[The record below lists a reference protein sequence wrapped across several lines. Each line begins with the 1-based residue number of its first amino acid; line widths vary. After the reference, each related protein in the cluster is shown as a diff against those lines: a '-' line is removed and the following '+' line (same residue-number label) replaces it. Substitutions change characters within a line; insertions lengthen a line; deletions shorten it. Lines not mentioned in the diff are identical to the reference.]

1 MEQQRLFLTIGLFFL
16 LYLAYDAWQL
26 EFAPKPASAPY
37 TQITGDTT
45 SSQAAD
51 SSGVP
56 TGADNTSGSAIPQS
70 LAPSI
75 IPSSIPNAA
84 TTTPAAKVIKQAQ
97 RIIVETDVLRL
108 EIDSRGG
115 DVRVVDLLSYPE
127 TSKDDTKSYRLM
139 SDANKDLFIAQSGF
153 AGKRKNNDGSV
164 IAAPNHNTIY
174 KVEKTSYK
182 LAEGKDTVKVN
193 LSWKSPDNVRF
204 IKTYE
209 LKRGSYQINVL
220 HNIINKSGKTWRGN
234 LYQQLQ
240 RKDYKDENQS
250 SFIYTYT
257 GGVLYSPEE
266 KYQKIKFSDME
277 DEDLKQ
283 EIKNGWAAIIQHYF
297 LAAWVPPVDS
307 TQSYFT
313 RDLNESRYVIGMKAS
328 NEVQVATATNKVL
341 SNTLY
346 VGPKIQQE
354 LEKIAPG
361 LELTVDYGVLT
372 FIAKPIFW
380 LLTKI
385 HNIVSNWGWSIIL
398 LTMLIKLLFY
408 KLSEASYKSMANMR
422 KVQPR
427 LVALKERFGDDR
439 QKMNQA
445 MMKMYKEEKINPL
458 GGCLPILVQIPV
470 FISLYWVL
478 LESVELRQ
486 ADWIFWF
493 TDLSAKDPYFVLPL
507 LMGITMF
514 IQQKL
519 NPPPMDPMQAKI
531 MSALP
536 IVFTIFF
543 AFFPSGLVLYWVV
556 NNSLSI
562 AQQWYITRI
571 VIKA

>member
-26 EFAPKPASAPY
+26 EFGPKPVPVAQSINASP
-37 TQITGDTT
+37 
-45 SSQAAD
+45 AAD
-51 SSGVP
+51 IPVGSDNVSSVP
-56 TGADNTSGSAIPQS
+56 AAAPATS
-70 LAPSI
+70 
-75 IPSSIPNAA
+75 PSSIPSAA
-84 TTTPAAKVIKQAQ
+84 ITPAAKAIQQAQ
-97 RIIVETDVLRL
+97 RVVVETDVLRL
-108 EIDSRGG
+108 EIDSQGG
-115 DVRVVDLLSYPE
+115 DVRVVDLLNYPE
-127 TSKDDTKSYRLM
+127 TNKDDTKAFRLM
-139 SDANKDLFIAQSGF
+139 SDANKDLYIAQSGF
-153 AGKRKNNDGSV
+153 AGKRDNKDGTA

-174 KVEKTSYK
+174 KIEKNSYK
-182 LAEGKDTVKVN
+182 LADGRDAIKIN
-193 LSWKSPDNVRF
+193 LFWNSPENVLF
-204 IKTYE
+204 IKSYE
-209 LKRGSYQINVL
+209 LKRGSYQINVS
-220 HNIINKSGKTWRGN
+220 HTIQNNSGKLWRGN

-240 RKDYKDENQS
+240 RLDYEDENQS

-257 GGVLYSPEE
+257 GGVLYSPED
-266 KYQKIKFSDME
+266 KYQKIDFSDME
-277 DEDLKQ
+277 NENLKRD
-283 EIKNGWAAIIQHYF
+283 IKNGWAAIIQHYF
-297 LAAWVPPVDS
+297 LAAWIPPVDS
-307 TQSYFT
+307 QQSYYT
-313 RDLNESRYVIGMKAS
+313 RDLKQSRYVIGMKAT
-328 NEVQVATATNKVL
+328 NETQVASGTTQ
-341 SNTLY
+341 TLNNLLF

-354 LEKIAPG
+354 LEAIAPG

-385 HNIVSNWGWSIIL
+385 HNFVGNWGWAIIL
-398 LTMLIKLLFY
+398 LTLLIKLVFY

-427 LVALKERFGDDR
+427 LTAMKERFGDDR

-531 MSALP
+531 MQALP
-536 IVFTIFF
+536 IVFTVFF
-543 AFFPSGLVLYWVV
+543 AFFPAGLVLYWVV
-556 NNSLSI
+556 NNTLSI
-562 AQQWYITRI
+562 AQQWYITKI

>member
-16 LYLAYDAWQL
+16 LYLAYDAWQI
-26 EFAPKPASAPY
+26 EFGPKPAVVPLTQTINSPTQSA
-37 TQITGDTT
+37 D
-45 SSQAAD
+45 
-51 SSGVP
+51 VP
-56 TGADNTSGSAIPQS
+56 VGADNVSVA
-70 LAPSI
+70 
-75 IPSSIPNAA
+75 PSSIPSSVPSAA
-84 TTTPAAKVIKQAQ
+84 VMPAAKAIEQAQ
-97 RIIVETDVLRL
+97 RIMVETDVLHL

-115 DVRVVDLLSYPE
+115 DVRIVDLVKYPE
-127 TSKDDTKSYRLM
+127 TNKNDKKAFRLM
-139 SDANKDLFIAQSGF
+139 SDANKNLYIAQSGF
-153 AGKRKNNDGSV
+153 AGKQDNKDGTA
-164 IAAPNHNTIY
+164 IAAPNHNSIY
-174 KVEKTSYK
+174 KVEKTAYK
-182 LAEGKDTVKVN
+182 LEDGKEAVKIN
-193 LSWKSPDNVRF
+193 LFWNSPDNVLF
-204 IKTYE
+204 VKSYE
-209 LKRGSYQINVL
+209 LKRGSYQVNVS
-220 HNIINKSGKTWRGN
+220 HTIQNKSGKTWRGN

-240 RKDYKDENQS
+240 RKDYEDENQS

-257 GGVLYSPEE
+257 GGILYSPED
-266 KYQKIKFSDME
+266 KYQKIDFSDMA
-277 DEDLKQ
+277 DEDLKRD
-283 EIKNGWAAIIQHYF
+283 IKSGWAAMIQHYF
-297 LAAWVPPVDS
+297 LAAWVPQVD
-307 TQSYFT
+307 TKQSYFT
-313 RDLNESRYVIGMKAS
+313 RDLGNARYAIGMKAT
-328 NEVQVATATNKVL
+328 NETRVERGTSQTLN
-341 SNTLY
+341 NTLY
-346 VGPKIQQE
+346 VGPKIQQDLE
-354 LEKIAPG
+354 LIAPG

-372 FIAKPIFW
+372 IIAKPIFW

-385 HNIVSNWGWSIIL
+385 HNFVNNWGWSIIL
-398 LTMLIKLLFY
+398 LTMLIKLVFY

-427 LVALKERFGDDR
+427 LAAMKERFGGDR

-531 MSALP
+531 MQALP
-536 IVFTIFF
+536 IVFTVFF

-556 NNSLSI
+556 NNTLSI
-562 AQQWYITRI
+562 AQQAYITKI

>member
-26 EFAPKPASAPY
+26 EFGPKPAPVPY
-37 TQITGDTT
+37 TQTANGSTPSTVVPMGADTT
-45 SSQAAD
+45 SA
-51 SSGVP
+51 V
-56 TGADNTSGSAIPQS
+56 PQS
-70 LAPSI
+70 SSSLSSV
-75 IPSSIPNAA
+75 PSSIPSSAS
-84 TTTPAAKVIKQAQ
+84 TPAAIKQAQ

-108 EIDSRGG
+108 EIDSLGG
-115 DVRVVDLLSYPE
+115 DVRIVDLVGYPQ
-127 TSKDDTKSYRLM
+127 TSKDDTKAFRLM

-153 AGKRKNNDGSV
+153 AGKRITNDGMV

-174 KVEKTSYK
+174 RAEQTSYK
-182 LAEGKDTVKVN
+182 LEDGRDALKVN
-193 LSWKSPDNVRF
+193 LFWNSPDNVLF
-204 IKTYE
+204 TKSYE
-209 LKRGSYQINVL
+209 LKRGSYQINVS
-220 HNIINKSGKTWRGN
+220 HKIDNNSGRIWRGN

-240 RKDYKDENQS
+240 RKDYEDENQS

-266 KYQKIKFSDME
+266 KYEKIDFSDMA
-277 DEDLKQ
+277 DENLKRD
-283 EIKNGWAAIIQHYF
+283 IKDGWAAIIQHYF
-297 LAAWVPPVDS
+297 LAAWVPPAGS
-307 TQSYFT
+307 QQSYYT
-313 RDLNESRYVIGMKAS
+313 RDLNQSRYAMGMKATK
-328 NEVQVATATNKVL
+328 EVQVATGTNTIL
-341 SNTLY
+341 NNILY
-346 VGPKIQQE
+346 VGPKIQQD
-354 LEKIAPG
+354 LEIIAPG

-385 HNIVSNWGWSIIL
+385 HNFVNNWGWSIIL
-398 LTMLIKLLFY
+398 LTMLIKLVFY

-427 LVALKERFGDDR
+427 LAAMKERFGDDR

-519 NPPPMDPMQAKI
+519 NPPPMDPIQAKI

-536 IVFTIFF
+536 IVFTVFF

-556 NNSLSI
+556 NNTLSI
-562 AQQWYITRI
+562 AQQWYITKI

>member
-26 EFAPKPASAPY
+26 EFAPKPVTTVQTTNNS
-37 TQITGDTT
+37 TQNPAADIPVGSDRPSTVDTT
-45 SSQAAD
+45 S
-51 SSGVP
+51 
-56 TGADNTSGSAIPQS
+56 AIPT
-70 LAPSI
+70 SI
-75 IPSSIPNAA
+75 R
-84 TTTPAAKVIKQAQ
+84 PAENLSAKALPHAQ
-97 RIIVETDVLRL
+97 RVIVESDVLRV
-108 EIDSRGG
+108 EIDSYGG
-115 DVRVVDLLSYPE
+115 DVRVVDLIKYPK
-127 TSKDDTKSYRLM
+127 TNKDDKKSFRLM
-139 SDANKDLFIAQSGF
+139 DDATKDIFIAQSGF
-153 AGKRKNNDGSV
+153 AGKRPANDGTV

-174 KVEKTSYK
+174 KVEKTQYK
-182 LAEGKDTVKVN
+182 LVDGKDSVEVN
-193 LSWKSPDNVRF
+193 LYWTSPDNVLF
-204 IKTYE
+204 IKTYR
-209 LKRGSYQINVL
+209 LKRGHYDITVS
-220 HNIINKSGKTWRGN
+220 HKIINKSGKTWRGN

-240 RKDYKDENQS
+240 RKDYEDENKS

-266 KYQKIKFSDME
+266 KYEKIKFSDMS
-277 DEDLKQ
+277 DEDLNRNVKS
-283 EIKNGWAAIIQHYF
+283 GWAAIIQHYF
-297 LAAWVPPVDS
+297 LAAWIPPADS
-307 TQSYFT
+307 EQSYFT
-313 RDLNESRYVIGMKAS
+313 RDLKDSRYIMGMKAS
-328 NEVQVATATNKVL
+328 KEIHVANGATQELN
-341 SNTLY
+341 NTLY
-346 VGPKIQQE
+346 AGPKIQQE
-354 LEKIAPG
+354 LEKLAPG

-385 HNIVSNWGWSIIL
+385 HNFVGNWGWSIIL
-398 LTMLIKLLFY
+398 LTMFIKLLFY

-427 LVALKERFGDDR
+427 LAAMKERFGDDR

-536 IVFTIFF
+536 FVFTIFF

-556 NNSLSI
+556 NNTLSI
-562 AQQWYITRI
+562 TQQWYITRV
-571 VIKA
+571 VIKS

>member
-26 EFAPKPASAPY
+26 EFGPKPAPY
-37 TQITGDTT
+37 TSTQADGKKQTNSADVPVGAEGTAT
-45 SSQAAD
+45 SSVP
-51 SSGVP
+51 SSESSV
-56 TGADNTSGSAIPQS
+56 PQS
-70 LAPSI
+70 VPSV
-75 IPSSIPNAA
+75 AR
-84 TTTPAAKVIKQAQ
+84 TPVAKAIKQAQ
-97 RIIVETDVLRL
+97 RIFVETDVLKL

-115 DVRVVDLLSYPE
+115 DVRIVDLKKYPK
-127 TSKDDTKSYRLM
+127 TSKDDTQAFRLM
-139 SDANKDLFIAQSGF
+139 SDATTDLFIAQSGF
-153 AGKRKNNDGSV
+153 AGKRQLNDGTV
-164 IAAPNHNTIY
+164 VAAPNHTTIY
-174 KVEKTSYK
+174 KVEKTEYK
-182 LAEGKDTVKVN
+182 LADSQDNLKVK
-193 LSWKSPDNVRF
+193 LFWKSPENVLF
-204 IKTYE
+204 TKTYE
-209 LKRGSYQINVL
+209 FNRNSYQVNVS
-220 HNIINKSGKTWRGN
+220 HKIENNSGKTWRGN

-240 RKDYKDENQS
+240 RKDFEDVNQS

-266 KYQKIKFSDME
+266 KYQKIDFSDMA

-283 EIKNGWAAIIQHYF
+283 DIKNGWAAIIQHYF

-307 TQSYFT
+307 LQSYYT
-313 RDLNESRYVIGMKAS
+313 RDLKESRYAMGMKAS
-328 NEVQVATATNKVL
+328 NEVQVATGTNTVL
-341 SNTLY
+341 NNTLFI
-346 VGPKIQQE
+346 GPKIQQD

-385 HNIVSNWGWSIIL
+385 HNFVNNWGWAIIL
-398 LTMLIKLLFY
+398 LTILIKLVFY

-427 LVALKERFGDDR
+427 LMALKERYGTDR

-486 ADWIFWF
+486 ADWILWF

-507 LMGITMF
+507 LMGITMY

-519 NPPPMDPMQAKI
+519 NPAPMDPMQAKI

-536 IVFTIFF
+536 VIFTIFF

-556 NNSLSI
+556 NNALSI

>member
-16 LYLAYDAWQL
+16 FYLAYDAWQL
-26 EFAPKPASAPY
+26 EFAPKPAAVPY
-37 TQITGDTT
+37 TETATRSTPSADVPVGAEGT
-45 SSQAAD
+45 SNQ
-51 SSGVP
+51 
-56 TGADNTSGSAIPQS
+56 AIPQS
-70 LAPSI
+70 TDAVPLSV
-75 IPSSIPNAA
+75 SSMPE
-84 TTTPAAKVIKQAQ
+84 AKAIEQAQ
-97 RIIVETDVLRL
+97 RIYIETDVLRV

-115 DVRVVDLLSYPE
+115 DVRVVDLIKYPQ
-127 TSKDDTKSYRLM
+127 TNKDDKKAFRLM
-139 SDANKDLFIAQSGF
+139 SDANKDLYIAQSGF
-153 AGKRKNNDGSV
+153 AGKREMNNGTA
-164 IAAPNHNTIY
+164 IAAPNHNSIY
-174 KVEKTSYK
+174 KIEKTEYK
-182 LAEGKDTVKVN
+182 LSDDKDALKVN
-193 LSWKSPDNVRF
+193 LFWNSPDNVLF
-204 IKTYE
+204 VKSYE
-209 LKRGSYQINVL
+209 FKRGDYKINVS
-220 HNIINKSGKTWRGN
+220 HTIQNRSTKTWRGN

-240 RKDYKDENQS
+240 RLDYDDENQS

-266 KYQKIKFSDME
+266 KYEKVDFSDMA
-277 DEDLKQ
+277 DENLKRD
-283 EIKNGWAAIIQHYF
+283 IKDGWAAIIQHYF
-297 LAAWVPPVDS
+297 LAAWIPPVGS
-307 TQSYFT
+307 EQSYFT
-313 RDLNESRYVIGMKAS
+313 RDLGNSKYAMGMKATS
-328 NEVQVATATNKVL
+328 EVQVAKATTQVL
-341 SNTLY
+341 SNILY
-346 VGPKIQQE
+346 VGPKTQQE

-372 FIAKPIFW
+372 VIAKPIFW
-380 LLTKI
+380 LMTKI
-385 HNIVSNWGWSIIL
+385 HNFVGNWGWTIIL
-398 LTMLIKLLFY
+398 LTMLIKLVFY

-427 LVALKERFGDDR
+427 LAAMKERFGDDR

-458 GGCLPILVQIPV
+458 GGCLPIVVQIPV

-486 ADWIFWF
+486 ADWMFWF

-536 IVFTIFF
+536 IVFTVFF
-543 AFFPSGLVLYWVV
+543 AFFPAGLVLYWVV
-556 NNSLSI
+556 NNTLSI

-571 VIKA
+571 VLKA

>member
-26 EFAPKPASAPY
+26 EFSPKPAPV
-37 TQITGDTT
+37 TQIVNVATPTQ
-45 SSQAAD
+45 SAD
-51 SSGVP
+51 VPVGADNISAVP
-56 TGADNTSGSAIPQS
+56 TGSATSS
-70 LAPSI
+70 
-75 IPSSIPNAA
+75 SSIPSAVAA
-84 TTTPAAKVIKQAQ
+84 PTAKAIQQAQ
-97 RIIVETDVLRL
+97 RILVETDVLRL
-108 EIDSRGG
+108 EIDSQGG
-115 DVRVVDLLSYPE
+115 DVRVVDLVKYPQ
-127 TSKDDTKSYRLM
+127 TSKDDTKAFRLM
-139 SDANKDLFIAQSGF
+139 SDANKDLYIAQSGF
-153 AGKRKNNDGSV
+153 AGKRDNNDGTA

-174 KVEKTSYK
+174 KVEKTAYK
-182 LAEGKDTVKVN
+182 LADGKDAIKVN
-193 LSWKSPDNVRF
+193 LFWNSPENVLFVKS
-204 IKTYE
+204 YE
-209 LKRGSYQINVL
+209 LKRGSYQINVS
-220 HNIINKSGKTWRGN
+220 HTIQNKSGKTWRGN

-240 RKDYKDENQS
+240 RLDYEDENQS

-257 GGVLYSPEE
+257 GGVLYSPED
-266 KYQKIKFSDME
+266 KYQKIDFSDME
-277 DEDLKQ
+277 DEDLKRD
-283 EIKNGWAAIIQHYF
+283 IKDGWAAIIQHYF
-297 LAAWVPPVDS
+297 LAAWVPPAES
-307 TQSYFT
+307 QQSYYT
-313 RDLNESRYVIGMKAS
+313 RDLKQSRYAIGMKAT
-328 NEVQVATATNKVL
+328 NETQVATGTTQTLNNL
-341 SNTLY
+341 LY

-354 LEKIAPG
+354 LEVIAPG

-385 HNIVSNWGWSIIL
+385 HNFVSNWGWSIIL
-398 LTMLIKLLFY
+398 LTMLIKLVFY

-427 LVALKERFGDDR
+427 LAAMKERFGDDR

-531 MSALP
+531 MQALP

-543 AFFPSGLVLYWVV
+543 AFFPAGLVLYWVV
-556 NNSLSI
+556 NNTLSI
-562 AQQWYITRI
+562 AQQWYITKI

>member
-26 EFAPKPASAPY
+26 EFGPQPVPY
-37 TQITGDTT
+37 TQTANGSVQPQSTDVPMGADDT
-45 SSQAAD
+45 SSSA
-51 SSGVP
+51 VP
-56 TGADNTSGSAIPQS
+56 QTSTSVPSAVN
-70 LAPSI
+70 APV
-75 IPSSIPNAA
+75 
-84 TTTPAAKVIKQAQ
+84 AKTIKQAQ
-97 RIIVETDVLRL
+97 RIYVETNVLRL

-115 DVRVVDLLSYPE
+115 DVRIVDLIRYPQ
-127 TSKDDTKSYRLM
+127 TSKDDTKAFRLM

-153 AGKRKNNDGSV
+153 AGKSELNDGTV

-182 LAEGKDTVKVN
+182 LADGQGVVKIN
-193 LSWKSPDNVRF
+193 LFWNSPENVLF

-209 LKRGSYQINVL
+209 FKRNSYQINVS
-220 HNIINKSGKTWRGN
+220 HKIENNSGKTWRGN

-240 RKDYKDENQS
+240 RKDYEDENQS

-257 GGVLYSPEE
+257 GGVLYSPED
-266 KYQKIKFSDME
+266 KYQKIDFSDMA
-277 DEDLKQ
+277 DEDLKRD
-283 EIKNGWAAIIQHYF
+283 IKNGWAAMIQHYF
-297 LAAWVPPVDS
+297 LAAWIPPVDS
-307 TQSYFT
+307 KQSYFT
-313 RDLNESRYVIGMKAS
+313 RDLNESRYAMGMKTS
-328 NEVQVATATNKVL
+328 NEIQIVTGKSKVL
-341 SNTLY
+341 NNILY
-346 VGPKIQQE
+346 VGPKIQEE

-385 HNIVSNWGWSIIL
+385 HNFVSNWGWSIIL
-398 LTMLIKLLFY
+398 LTMLIKLVFY

-422 KVQPR
+422 KIQPR
-427 LVALKERFGDDR
+427 LVALKERFGGDR

-519 NPPPMDPMQAKI
+519 NPAPMDPIQAKI

-556 NNSLSI
+556 NNALSI

>member
-1 MEQQRLFLTIGLFFL
+1 MEQQRLFLTVGLFFL

-26 EFAPKPASAPY
+26 QFGPQPVPTVQTVNGSTQPASSNVPIGA
-37 TQITGDTT
+37 DST
-45 SSQAAD
+45 SS
-51 SSGVP
+51 VP
-56 TGADNTSGSAIPQS
+56 LSASQS
-70 LAPSI
+70 AV
-75 IPSSIPNAA
+75 PSSAK
-84 TTTPAAKVIKQAQ
+84 TPVAKAIKQAQ
-97 RIIVETDVLRL
+97 RIKVETDVLSI
-108 EIDSRGG
+108 EIDTRGG
-115 DVRVVDLLSYPE
+115 DVRVVDLVKYPK
-127 TSKDDTKSYRLM
+127 TNKDDKESFRLM
-139 SDANKDLFIAQSGF
+139 SDAASELFIAQSGF
-153 AGKRKNNDGSV
+153 AGKSVSNDGSIV
-164 IAAPNHNTIY
+164 KAPNHTSIY
-174 KVEKTSYK
+174 KAEKTTYK
-182 LAEGKDTVKVN
+182 LADGQDVLKVN
-193 LSWKSPDNVRF
+193 LFWTSSENVRF
-204 IKTYE
+204 TKTYE
-209 LKRGSYQINVL
+209 FKRDSYEINVS
-220 HNIINKSGKTWRGN
+220 HKIENHSQQTWRGN

-240 RKDYKDENQS
+240 RKDFEDVNQS
-250 SFIYTYT
+250 SLIYTYT

-266 KYQKIKFSDME
+266 KYQKIDFSDME
-277 DEDLKQ
+277 DEDLKRDV
-283 EIKNGWAAIIQHYF
+283 KNGWMAIIQHYF

-307 TQSYFT
+307 KQSYYT
-313 RDLNESRYVIGMKAS
+313 GDLKEARYMMGMKATD
-328 NEVQVATATNKVL
+328 ETQVVAGTSKVL
-341 SNTLY
+341 NNILF
-346 VGPKIQQE
+346 VGPKIQE
-354 LEKIAPG
+354 DLEKIAPG

-380 LLTKI
+380 LLTQI
-385 HNIVSNWGWSIIL
+385 YSFVSNWGWAIIL
-398 LTMLIKLLFY
+398 LTLLIKLVFY

-422 KVQPR
+422 KIQPR

-507 LMGITMF
+507 LMGITMY

-519 NPPPMDPMQAKI
+519 NPAPLDPMQAKI
-531 MSALP
+531 MAALP
-536 IVFTIFF
+536 VVFTIFF

-556 NNSLSI
+556 NNALSI

>member
-1 MEQQRLFLTIGLFFL
+1 MEQQRLFLTVGLFFL
-16 LYLAYDAWQL
+16 LYLAYDAWQV
-26 EFAPKPASAPY
+26 EFGPKPAPVPY
-37 TQITGDTT
+37 TETATN
-45 SSQAAD
+45 SNASA
-51 SSGVP
+51 GVP
-56 TGADNTSGSAIPQS
+56 VGSDSVAAIPQS
-70 LAPSI
+70 TAPSSS
-75 IPSSIPNAA
+75 SSIPSAA
-84 TTTPAAKVIKQAQ
+84 ITPVTKAVKQAQ
-97 RIIVETDVLRL
+97 RVVIKTDVLYV
-108 EIDSRGG
+108 EIDSQGG
-115 DVRVVDLLSYPE
+115 DVRVVDLVKYPRK
-127 TSKDDTKSYRLM
+127 SKNDTKAFRLM
-139 SDANKDLFIAQSGF
+139 SDGNEDLFIAQSGF
-153 AGKRKNNDGSV
+153 AGKRNNNDGTV
-164 IAAPNHNTIY
+164 IAAPNHNSIY
-174 KVEKTSYK
+174 KVEKTLYK
-182 LAEGKDTVKVN
+182 LADGKESLKVSLYWN
-193 LSWKSPDNVRF
+193 SPDNVLF
-204 IKTYE
+204 IKSYE
-209 LKRGSYQINVL
+209 FKRGSYEIKASHTIRN
-220 HNIINKSGKTWRGN
+220 NSGKTWRGN

-240 RKDYKDENQS
+240 RLDYKDENQS

-257 GGVLYSPEE
+257 GGVIYSPEE
-266 KYQKIKFSDME
+266 KYEKIKFSDME
-277 DEDLKQ
+277 DENLKRDV
-283 EIKNGWAAIIQHYF
+283 KDGWAAIIQHYF
-297 LAAWVPPVDS
+297 LAAWVPPVG
-307 TQSYFT
+307 TEQNYFT
-313 RDLNESRYVIGMKAS
+313 RDLGNSRYILGMKAAK
-328 NEVQVATATNKVL
+328 ETRVATATDSTLENI
-341 SNTLY
+341 LY

-380 LLTKI
+380 LMTKI
-385 HNIVSNWGWSIIL
+385 HNIVGNWGWTIIL
-398 LTMLIKLLFY
+398 LTMLIKLVFY

-427 LVALKERFGDDR
+427 LAAMKERFGSDR

-486 ADWIFWF
+486 ADWIFWY
-493 TDLSAKDPYFVLPL
+493 TDLSTKDPYFVLPL

-536 IVFTIFF
+536 IVFTVFF

-556 NNSLSI
+556 NNTLSI
-562 AQQWYITRI
+562 AQQWYITKV

>member
-1 MEQQRLFLTIGLFFL
+1 MEQQRLFLTVGLFFL
-16 LYLAYDAWQL
+16 LYLAYDAWQI
-26 EFAPKPASAPY
+26 EFGPKPEPIVQ
-37 TQITGDTT
+37 TQTINGTT
-45 SSQAAD
+45 SD
-51 SSGVP
+51 VPVGSS
-56 TGADNTSGSAIPQS
+56 NSSAVPQS
-70 LAPSI
+70 
-75 IPSSIPNAA
+75 PSSIPQVISAP
-84 TTTPAAKVIKQAQ
+84 TAKAIEQAQ
-97 RIIVETDVLRL
+97 RIIAETDVLRI

-115 DVRVVDLLSYPE
+115 DVRVVDLVKYPE
-127 TSKDDTKSYRLM
+127 TNKDDKKPFRLM

-153 AGKRKNNDGSV
+153 AGKRPTSDGAV
-164 IAAPNHNTIY
+164 IAAPNHNTVY
-174 KVEKTSYK
+174 RAEQTSYK
-182 LAEGKDTVKVN
+182 LASGQEGLKIN
-193 LSWKSPDNVRF
+193 LFWNSPDNVLF

-209 LKRGSYQINVL
+209 LARGSYKINVS
-220 HNIINKSGKTWRGN
+220 HKIQNNSGRAWRGN

-240 RKDYKDENQS
+240 RLDYEDENQS

-257 GGVLYSPEE
+257 GGVLYSPED
-266 KYQKIKFSDME
+266 KYQKIDFSDMT
-277 DEDLKQ
+277 DEDLKRDV
-283 EIKNGWAAIIQHYF
+283 KGGWAAIIQHYF
-297 LAAWVPPVDS
+297 LAAWIPPVEMQ
-307 TQSYFT
+307 QSYYT
-313 RDLNESRYVIGMKAS
+313 RDLKDARYAMGMKAT
-328 NEVQVATATNKVL
+328 NEVQVAAGTNTTL
-341 SNTLY
+341 NNILY

-380 LLTKI
+380 LMTKI
-385 HNIVSNWGWSIIL
+385 HNFVGNWGWTIIL
-398 LTMLIKLLFY
+398 LTMLIKLVFY

-427 LVALKERFGDDR
+427 LAAMKERFGDDR

-507 LMGITMF
+507 LMGITMY

-519 NPPPMDPMQAKI
+519 NPPPLDPMQAKI

-536 IVFTIFF
+536 IVFTVFF

-556 NNSLSI
+556 NNTLSI

>member
-26 EFAPKPASAPY
+26 EFGPKPVP
-37 TQITGDTT
+37 QIITTPANNSTGV
-45 SSQAAD
+45 A
-51 SSGVP
+51 GVP
-56 TGADNTSGSAIPQS
+56 MGADNTSPSAVPQS
-70 LAPSI
+70 TNSGSS
-75 IPSSIPNAA
+75 IPSSIPSAVNA
-84 TTTPAAKVIKQAQ
+84 PVAKAIKQAQ
-97 RIIVETDVLRL
+97 RIIVETNVLRL

-115 DVRVVDLLSYPE
+115 DVRIVDLVQYPK
-127 TSKDDTKSYRLM
+127 TNKDDTKAFRLM

-153 AGKRKNNDGSV
+153 AGKRDLNNGTA

-174 KVEKTSYK
+174 KVEKTAYK
-182 LAEGKDTVKVN
+182 LADGKENLKVN
-193 LSWKSPDNVRF
+193 LFWTSPDNVLF
-204 IKTYE
+204 VKTYE
-209 LKRGSYQINVL
+209 LKRDSYQITVSHKIEN
-220 HNIINKSGKTWRGN
+220 NSGRIWRGN

-240 RKDYKDENQS
+240 RLDYEDEDQS
-250 SFIYTYT
+250 AFIYTYT

-266 KYQKIKFSDME
+266 KYEKIDFSDMA
-277 DEDLKQ
+277 DEDLKRD
-283 EIKNGWAAIIQHYF
+283 IKSGWAAIIQHYF

-313 RDLNESRYVIGMKAS
+313 SDLNESRYAIGMKAK
-328 NEVQVATATNKVL
+328 NEAQVAAGTSTVL
-341 SNTLY
+341 NNTLY

-385 HNIVSNWGWSIIL
+385 HNFVNNWGWAIIL
-398 LTMLIKLLFY
+398 LTMLIKLVFY

-427 LVALKERFGDDR
+427 LVAMKERFAGDR

-519 NPPPMDPMQAKI
+519 NPPPLDPMQAKI
-531 MSALP
+531 MQALP

-556 NNSLSI
+556 NNALSI

>member
-26 EFAPKPASAPY
+26 EFGPKPIPNTTTQSVNGVGQSNSADVPIGADG
-37 TQITGDTT
+37 TAT
-45 SSQAAD
+45 SS
-51 SSGVP
+51 V
-56 TGADNTSGSAIPQS
+56 
-70 LAPSI
+70 
-75 IPSSIPNAA
+75 PSSVSQSSVTQTFVPSAS
-84 TTTPAAKVIKQAQ
+84 TTPVAKAIKQAQ
-97 RIIVETDVLRL
+97 RISVETDVLKL

-115 DVRVVDLLSYPE
+115 DVRIADLKNYPK
-127 TSKDDTKSYRLM
+127 TSKDDTQAFRLM
-139 SDANKDLFIAQSGF
+139 SDATKDLFIAQSGF
-153 AGKRKNNDGSV
+153 AGKRELNDGTV
-164 IAAPNHNTIY
+164 VAAPNHNTLY

-182 LAEGKDTVKVN
+182 LANGQDN
-193 LSWKSPDNVRF
+193 LKISLYWKSPENVLF

-209 LKRGSYQINVL
+209 LKRNSYQINVS
-220 HNIINKSGKTWRGN
+220 HKIENNSGKTWRGN

-240 RKDYKDENQS
+240 RKDYEDENQS

-266 KYQKIKFSDME
+266 KYQKIDFSDMA

-283 EIKNGWAAIIQHYF
+283 DIKNGWAAIIQHYF
-297 LAAWVPPVDS
+297 LAAWIPPVDS
-307 TQSYFT
+307 QQSYFT
-313 RDLNESRYVIGMKAS
+313 RDLNESRYAMGMKAT
-328 NEVQVATATNKVL
+328 NEVKVATGSSTVL
-341 SNTLY
+341 NNTLY
-346 VGPKIQQE
+346 VGPKIQQD
-354 LEKIAPG
+354 LEIIAPG

-385 HNIVSNWGWSIIL
+385 HNFVSNWGWSIIL
-398 LTMLIKLLFY
+398 LTMLIKLVFY

-427 LVALKERFGDDR
+427 LVALKERFSDDR
-439 QKMNQA
+439 QGMNKA
-445 MMKMYKEEKINPL
+445 MMEMYKKEKINPL

-519 NPPPMDPMQAKI
+519 NPAPMDPMQAKI
-531 MSALP
+531 MMALP
-536 IVFTIFF
+536 FVFTIFF

-556 NNSLSI
+556 NNTLSI

>member
-16 LYLAYDAWQL
+16 LYLAYDAWQI
-26 EFAPKPASAPY
+26 EFGPKQATPY
-37 TQITGDTT
+37 TQEASDGTKPLAGN
-45 SSQAAD
+45 
-51 SSGVP
+51 VP
-56 TGADNTSGSAIPQS
+56 LGADNNSITAVPQS
-70 LAPSI
+70 ENTNSSVPSAMNAPS
-75 IPSSIPNAA
+75 
-84 TTTPAAKVIKQAQ
+84 AKTIEQAQ

-115 DVRVVDLLSYPE
+115 DVRVVDLVKYPF
-127 TSKDDTKSYRLM
+127 TNKKDTQSFRLM
-139 SDANKDLFIAQSGF
+139 SDDSKNLFIAQSGF
-153 AGKRKNNDGSV
+153 AGKRELKDGT
-164 IAAPNHNTIY
+164 ITAAPNHNSIY
-174 KVEKTSYK
+174 RVEKTSYK
-182 LAEGKDTVKVN
+182 LADGQDVLQVN
-193 LSWKSPDNVRF
+193 LFWNSPENVLF

-209 LKRGSYQINVL
+209 FTKGKYEIGVSHKIENRSN
-220 HNIINKSGKTWRGN
+220 KTWRGN

-240 RKDYKDENQS
+240 RKDYEDENQS
-250 SFIYTYT
+250 AFIYTYT
-257 GGVLYSPEE
+257 GGVIYSPEE
-266 KYQKIKFSDME
+266 KYEKIDFSDMA
-277 DEDLKQ
+277 DEDLKRD
-283 EIKNGWAAIIQHYF
+283 IKSGWAAVIQHYF
-297 LAAWVPPVDS
+297 LAAWVPPADVS
-307 TQSYFT
+307 QSYFT
-313 RDLNESRYVIGMKAS
+313 RDLNESRYSIGMKAS
-328 NEVQVATATNKVL
+328 NEVQVAGGTSQVL
-341 SNTLY
+341 NNTLY
-346 VGPKIQQE
+346 VGPKIQQA
-354 LEKIAPG
+354 LEIIAPG

-380 LLTKI
+380 LMTKI
-385 HNIVSNWGWSIIL
+385 HNFVGNWGWTIIL
-398 LTMLIKLLFY
+398 LTLLIKLVFY

-427 LVALKERFGDDR
+427 LVAMKERFGSDR

-493 TDLSAKDPYFVLPL
+493 TDLSTKDPYFVLPL
-507 LMGITMF
+507 LMGISMF

-519 NPPPMDPMQAKI
+519 NPPPLDPMQAKI

-536 IVFTIFF
+536 IVFTVFF

-556 NNSLSI
+556 NNVLSI
-562 AQQWYITRI
+562 AQQWYITKI

>member
-26 EFAPKPASAPY
+26 EFGPKPAPAPY
-37 TQITGDTT
+37 TQTANKTAPLQ
-45 SSQAAD
+45 SAD
-51 SSGVP
+51 VP
-56 TGADNTSGSAIPQS
+56 MGADNSPTSAIPQS
-70 LAPSI
+70 SSVPS
-75 IPSSIPNAA
+75 AA
-84 TTTPAAKVIKQAQ
+84 TTPVAKAIKQAQ
-97 RIIVETDVLRL
+97 RINVETDVFRL
-108 EIDSRGG
+108 VIDSRGG
-115 DVRVVDLLSYPE
+115 DVRIVDLVKYPK
-127 TSKDDTKSYRLM
+127 TNKKDTHAFRLM
-139 SDANKDLFIAQSGF
+139 SDATKDLFIAQSGF
-153 AGKRKNNDGSV
+153 SGKRELNDGTV
-164 IAAPNHNTIY
+164 VAAPNHNTIY

-182 LAEGKDTVKVN
+182 LANGQDTVRIN
-193 LSWKSPDNVRF
+193 LFWNSPENVLF
-204 IKTYE
+204 IKSYE
-209 LKRGSYQINVL
+209 LKRNSYQIKVSHKIEN
-220 HNIINKSGKTWRGN
+220 NSGRTWRGN

-240 RKDYKDENQS
+240 RKDYKDENKS

-257 GGVLYSPEE
+257 GGVLYSPED
-266 KYQKIKFSDME
+266 KYQKIKFSNME
-277 DEDLKQ
+277 DEDLKRDV
-283 EIKNGWAAIIQHYF
+283 KNGWAAIIQHYF

-313 RDLNESRYVIGMKAS
+313 RDLKESRYAIGMKAT
-328 NEVQVATATNKVL
+328 NEVRVATGSNTVL
-341 SNTLY
+341 NNTLY
-346 VGPKIQQE
+346 VGPKIQQK

-380 LLTKI
+380 LMTHI
-385 HNIVSNWGWSIIL
+385 HNLVGNWGWTIIL
-398 LTMLIKLLFY
+398 LTMLIKLSFY
-408 KLSEASYKSMANMR
+408 KLSEKSYKSMANMR

-427 LVALKERFGDDR
+427 LAALKERYGDDR

-493 TDLSAKDPYFVLPL
+493 TDLSTKDPYFVLPL

-514 IQQKL
+514 IQQRL
-519 NPPPMDPMQAKI
+519 NPAPMDPMQAKI

-536 IVFTIFF
+536 VVFTVFF

-556 NNSLSI
+556 NNTLSI

>member
-26 EFAPKPASAPY
+26 EFGPKPAPVPY
-37 TQITGDTT
+37 TQTSNDSTT
-45 SSQAAD
+45 IQSAD
-51 SSGVP
+51 IP
-56 TGADNTSGSAIPQS
+56 MGADNTAMPQS
-70 LAPSI
+70 TSSV
-75 IPSSIPNAA
+75 PSSVPSSASA
-84 TTTPAAKVIKQAQ
+84 PTAKALKQAQ
-97 RIIVETDVLRL
+97 RIKVETNVLRL

-115 DVRVVDLLSYPE
+115 DVRIVDLVKYPE
-127 TSKDDTKSYRLM
+127 TSKDDTKSFRLM

-153 AGKRKNNDGSV
+153 AGKRELNDGTV

-174 KVEKTSYK
+174 KVEKTAYK
-182 LAEGKDTVKVN
+182 LADGKENLKVN
-193 LSWKSPDNVRF
+193 LYWNSPDNVLF
-204 IKTYE
+204 VKTYE
-209 LKRGSYQINVL
+209 LKRDSYQITVSHKIEN
-220 HNIINKSGKTWRGN
+220 NSGRTWRGN

-257 GGVLYSPEE
+257 GGVLYSPED
-266 KYQKIKFSDME
+266 KYQKIDFSDME
-277 DEDLKQ
+277 DEDLKRDV
-283 EIKNGWAAIIQHYF
+283 KNGWSAIIQHYF

-307 TQSYFT
+307 MQSYFT
-313 RDLNESRYVIGMKAS
+313 RDLKDLRYVMGMKAT
-328 NEVQVATATNKVL
+328 NEVQVAAASNMVL
-341 SNTLY
+341 NNTLY

-380 LLTKI
+380 LLTQI
-385 HNIVSNWGWSIIL
+385 HNVVSNWGWAIIL

-427 LVALKERFGDDR
+427 LMAMKERYGSDR

-507 LMGITMF
+507 LMGISMF

-519 NPPPMDPMQAKI
+519 NPAPMDPMQAKI

-536 IVFTIFF
+536 IVFTVFF

-556 NNSLSI
+556 NNVLSI
-562 AQQWYITRI
+562 TQQWYITRI

>member
-26 EFAPKPASAPY
+26 EFGPKPDPVTY
-37 TQITGDTT
+37 TQTTNNST
-45 SSQAAD
+45 SSPDVPVGANNAPAA
-51 SSGVP
+51 V
-56 TGADNTSGSAIPQS
+56 PQS
-70 LAPSI
+70 SSSSVPES
-75 IPSSIPNAA
+75 SSIPSAISA
-84 TTTPAAKVIKQAQ
+84 PTAKALKQAQ
-97 RIIVETDVLRL
+97 RVIVDTDVLHL

-115 DVRVVDLLSYPE
+115 DVRVADLVKYPQ
-127 TSKDDTKSYRLM
+127 TSKDDTKAFRLM

-153 AGKRKNNDGSV
+153 AGKRATNDGTV
-164 IAAPNHNTIY
+164 ILAPNHNTIY
-174 KVEKTSYK
+174 RVEQTSYK
-182 LAEGKDTVKVN
+182 LADGKDALKVN
-193 LSWKSPDNVRF
+193 LFWNSSDNVLF
-204 IKTYE
+204 IKSYD
-209 LKRGSYQINVL
+209 LKRGSYEVNVS
-220 HNIINKSGKTWRGN
+220 HTIQNNSGRTWRGN

-240 RKDYKDENQS
+240 RLDYDDENQS

-266 KYQKIKFSDME
+266 KYEKFDFSDMA
-277 DEDLKQ
+277 DEDLSRDVKD
-283 EIKNGWAAIIQHYF
+283 GWLAIIQHYF
-297 LAAWVPPVDS
+297 LAAWVPPVGS
-307 TQSYFT
+307 QQSYYT
-313 RDLNESRYVIGMKAS
+313 RDLNQSRYAMGMKAT
-328 NEVQVATATNKVL
+328 NEVQVATGTNTVL

-346 VGPKIQQE
+346 VGPKIQQD
-354 LEKIAPG
+354 LEIIAPG

-385 HNIVSNWGWSIIL
+385 HNFVNNWGWSIIL
-398 LTMLIKLLFY
+398 LTMLIKLVFY

-427 LVALKERFGDDR
+427 LAAMKERFGDDR

-536 IVFTIFF
+536 IVFTVFF

-556 NNSLSI
+556 NNTLSI
-562 AQQWYITRI
+562 AQQWYITKI

>member
-26 EFAPKPASAPY
+26 EFGPKPVTY
-37 TQITGDTT
+37 TQQASPT
-45 SSQAAD
+45 SQTA
-51 SSGVP
+51 GGTNIP
-56 TGADNTSGSAIPQS
+56 MGADNIASSAVPES
-70 LAPSI
+70 ASTVPS
-75 IPSSIPNAA
+75 AV
-84 TTTPAAKVIKQAQ
+84 TPVMTKAIQQAK
-97 RIIVETDVLRL
+97 RIFVETDVLHL
-108 EIDSRGG
+108 EIDSKGG
-115 DVRVVDLLSYPE
+115 DVRVVDLIKYPK
-127 TSKDDTKSYRLM
+127 TSKDDKEAFRLM
-139 SDANKDLFIAQSGF
+139 SDANKDLYIAQSGF
-153 AGKRKNNDGSV
+153 AGKSKTKDTV
-164 IAAPNHNTIY
+164 VTAPNHNTIY
-174 KVEKTSYK
+174 KVEKTDYK
-182 LAEGKDTVKVN
+182 LADGKDAVKVD
-193 LSWKSPDNVRF
+193 LFWKSPENVLF
-204 IKTYE
+204 VKSYE
-209 LKRGSYQINVL
+209 LKRGSYQINVS
-220 HNIINKSGKTWRGN
+220 HSIQNNSSKTWRGN

-240 RKDYKDENQS
+240 RLDYEDENQS

-257 GGVLYSPEE
+257 GGVIYSPED
-266 KYQKIKFSDME
+266 KYQKINFSDMA
-277 DEDLKQ
+277 DEDLSRD
-283 EIKNGWAAIIQHYF
+283 IKNGWAAIIQHYF
-297 LAAWVPPVDS
+297 LAAWIPPVGS
-307 TQSYFT
+307 QQSYYT
-313 RDLNESRYVIGMKAS
+313 RDLNQSRYVLGMKAS
-328 NEVQVATATNKVL
+328 NEVQVAKGSTQ
-341 SNTLY
+341 TLNNILF
-346 VGPKIQQE
+346 VGPKIQEE

-380 LLTKI
+380 LMTHI
-385 HNIVSNWGWSIIL
+385 HNIVGNWGWTIIL
-398 LTMLIKLLFY
+398 LTLLIKLVFY

-427 LVALKERFGDDR
+427 LAAMKERFGGDR

-486 ADWIFWF
+486 ADWMFWF

-531 MSALP
+531 MQALP

-543 AFFPSGLVLYWVV
+543 AFFPAGLVLYWVV
-556 NNSLSI
+556 NNTLSI
-562 AQQWYITRI
+562 AQQWYITKV

>member
-16 LYLAYDAWQL
+16 LYLAYDAWQI
-26 EFAPKPASAPY
+26 EFGPKPVVPVAQTQPAS
-37 TQITGDTT
+37 
-45 SSQAAD
+45 
-51 SSGVP
+51 
-56 TGADNTSGSAIPQS
+56 NSGSATADVPMGADTTAS
-70 LAPSI
+70 TSAVPTSSSSSVPSVPSASSAPE
-75 IPSSIPNAA
+75 
-84 TTTPAAKVIKQAQ
+84 AKALSQAQ
-97 RIIVETDVLRL
+97 RVKVETDVLRL

-115 DVRVVDLLSYPE
+115 DVRIVDLVKYPE
-127 TSKDDTKSYRLM
+127 TNKDDNKAFRLM
-139 SDANKDLFIAQSGF
+139 SDAEKDLFIAQSGF
-153 AGKRKNNDGSV
+153 AAKRQANDGTV
-164 IAAPNHNTIY
+164 TAAPNHTTIY
-174 KVEKTSYK
+174 KVEQTDYK
-182 LAEGKDTVKVN
+182 LEDGKDAVSVK
-193 LSWKSPDNVRF
+193 LSWTSPDNVEF

-209 LKRGSYQINVL
+209 LKRGSYEIGVTHQVKN
-220 HNIINKSGKTWRGN
+220 NSGKTWRGN

-266 KYQKIKFSDME
+266 KYQKIDFSDMT
-277 DEDLKQ
+277 DEDLNRDV
-283 EIKNGWAAIIQHYF
+283 KNGWAAIIQHYF

-307 TQSYFT
+307 QQSYYT
-313 RDLNESRYVIGMKAS
+313 RDLNNSRYAMGMKAT
-328 NEVQVATATNKVL
+328 NEVQVASNSNTVL

-346 VGPKIQQE
+346 VGPKIQQD

-385 HNIVSNWGWSIIL
+385 HNFVGNWGWAIIL
-398 LTMLIKLLFY
+398 LTILIKLVFY

-427 LVALKERFGDDR
+427 LMALKERYGDDR

-470 FISLYWVL
+470 FIALYWVL

-486 ADWIFWF
+486 ADWILWL

-507 LMGITMF
+507 IMGVSMF

-519 NPPPMDPMQAKI
+519 NPAPMDPMQAKI

-536 IVFTIFF
+536 IVFTVFF

-556 NNSLSI
+556 NNILSI
-562 AQQWYITRI
+562 AQQWYITKI

>member
-26 EFAPKPASAPY
+26 EFGPKPVTY
-37 TQITGDTT
+37 TQQA
-45 SSQAAD
+45 SPASQAT
-51 SSGVP
+51 GETNIP
-56 TGADNTSGSAIPQS
+56 MGADNVAASAIPES
-70 LAPSI
+70 ASTVPSVI
-75 IPSSIPNAA
+75 
-84 TTTPAAKVIKQAQ
+84 TPVTAKALKQAK
-97 RIIVETDVLRL
+97 RIFVETDVLRL
-108 EIDSRGG
+108 EIDSKGG
-115 DVRVVDLLSYPE
+115 DIRVVDLIKYPK
-127 TSKDDTKSYRLM
+127 TSKDDKEAFRLM
-139 SDANKDLFIAQSGF
+139 SDANKDLYIAQSGF
-153 AGKRKNNDGSV
+153 AGKSKTEGTV
-164 IAAPNHNTIY
+164 VAAPNHNSIY
-174 KVEKTSYK
+174 KVEKTDYK
-182 LAEGKDTVKVN
+182 LADGKDAVKVN
-193 LSWKSPDNVRF
+193 LFWKSPENVLF
-204 IKTYE
+204 VKSYE
-209 LKRGSYQINVL
+209 LKRGSYQINVS
-220 HNIINKSGKTWRGN
+220 HTIQNKSSNTWRGN

-240 RKDYKDENQS
+240 RLDYEDENQS

-257 GGVLYSPEE
+257 GGVLYSPED
-266 KYQKIKFSDME
+266 KYQKIDFSDMA
-277 DEDLKQ
+277 DEDLNRD
-283 EIKNGWAAIIQHYF
+283 IKDGWAAIIQHYF
-297 LAAWVPPVDS
+297 LAAWVPPVGS
-307 TQSYFT
+307 QQSYFT
-313 RDLNESRYVIGMKAS
+313 RDLNQSRYVIGMKAS
-328 NEVQVATATNKVL
+328 NEVQVATGSTQ
-341 SNTLY
+341 TLNNILF
-346 VGPKIQQE
+346 VGPKIQEE

-380 LLTKI
+380 LLNKI
-385 HNIVSNWGWSIIL
+385 HNYVGNWGWAIIL
-398 LTMLIKLLFY
+398 LTLLIKLVFY

-427 LVALKERFGDDR
+427 LAAMKERFGSDR

-486 ADWIFWF
+486 ADWMFWF

-531 MSALP
+531 MQALP

-543 AFFPSGLVLYWVV
+543 AFFPAGLVLYWVV
-556 NNSLSI
+556 NNTLSI
-562 AQQWYITRI
+562 AQQWYITKI

>member
-26 EFAPKPASAPY
+26 EFGPKPTVTPVVQ
-37 TQITGDTT
+37 TTGNTAQ
-45 SSQAAD
+45 SKNIPVGAD
-51 SSGVP
+51 SSSAVP
-56 TGADNTSGSAIPQS
+56 VSTSPSAIPS
-70 LAPSI
+70 ASTVMAVKAI
-75 IPSSIPNAA
+75 E
-84 TTTPAAKVIKQAQ
+84 KAQ
-97 RIIVETDVLRL
+97 RVLIETDVLRL
-108 EIDSRGG
+108 EVDSRGG
-115 DVRVVDLLSYPE
+115 DIRVVDLVNYPE
-127 TSKDDTKSYRLM
+127 TSKDDKKAFRLM
-139 SDANKDLFIAQSGF
+139 SDANKNLFIAQSGF
-153 AGKRKNNDGSV
+153 AGKRDLNNGTV
-164 IAAPNHNTIY
+164 VAAPNHNTIY

-182 LAEGKDTVKVN
+182 LEDGKDVLKVN
-193 LSWKSPDNVRF
+193 LFWISADNVVF
-204 IKTYE
+204 TKTYE
-209 LKRGSYQINVL
+209 FTRGSYQITVSHKIEN
-220 HNIINKSGKTWRGN
+220 HAKKTWRGN

-240 RKDYKDENQS
+240 RKDFADENQS

-266 KYQKIKFSDME
+266 KYEKIDFSDMA
-277 DEDLKQ
+277 DEDLNR
-283 EIKNGWAAIIQHYF
+283 EVKNGWLAMIQHYF
-297 LAAWVPPVDS
+297 LAAWVPPAGS
-307 TQSYFT
+307 EQTYFT
-313 RDLNESRYVIGMKAS
+313 SDLKDSRYTMGMKAS
-328 NEVQVATATNKVL
+328 NEVLVTAGSTQVLN
-341 SNTLY
+341 NTLF
-346 VGPKIQQE
+346 VGPKIQDD

-380 LLTKI
+380 VLNKI
-385 HNIVSNWGWSIIL
+385 NNFVSNWGWSIII
-398 LTMLIKLLFY
+398 LTMLIKLVFY

-427 LVALKERFGDDR
+427 LAAMKERFGSDR

-531 MSALP
+531 MQALP
-536 IVFTIFF
+536 IVFTVFF
-543 AFFPSGLVLYWVV
+543 AFFPAGLVLYWVV
-556 NNSLSI
+556 NNTLSI
-562 AQQWYITRI
+562 AQQWYITKI

>member
-1 MEQQRLFLTIGLFFL
+1 MEQQRLFLTVGLFFL

-26 EFAPKPASAPY
+26 EFTPQPTPTVQVTNGSAQPLAGN
-37 TQITGDTT
+37 I
-45 SSQAAD
+45 
-51 SSGVP
+51 P
-56 TGADNTSGSAIPQS
+56 MGADNTSAVPQS
-70 LAPSI
+70 SSSASVPSAASAPSV
-75 IPSSIPNAA
+75 
-84 TTTPAAKVIKQAQ
+84 AKAIKQAQ
-97 RIIVETDVLRL
+97 RINVETNVLKV

-115 DVRVVDLLSYPE
+115 DVRIVDLVKYPK
-127 TSKDDTKSYRLM
+127 TNKDDKEAFRLM
-139 SDANKDLFIAQSGF
+139 SDATADLFIAQSGF
-153 AGKRKNNDGSV
+153 AAKTPANDGSV
-164 IAAPNHNTIY
+164 VNAPNHTSIY
-174 KVEKTSYK
+174 RVEKTAYK
-182 LAEGKDTVKVN
+182 LADGQDVLKVN
-193 LSWKSPDNVRF
+193 LVWTSSDNVQF

-209 LKRGSYQINVL
+209 FKRDSYVINVS
-220 HNIINKSGKTWRGN
+220 HKIENRSRQTWRGN

-257 GGVLYSPEE
+257 GGVLYSPED
-266 KYQKIKFSDME
+266 KYQKIDFSDME
-277 DEDLKQ
+277 DEDLKRDV
-283 EIKNGWAAIIQHYF
+283 KNGWAAVIQHYF

-307 TQSYFT
+307 QQSYFT
-313 RDLNESRYVIGMKAS
+313 RDLNESRYAMGMKAT
-328 NEVQVATATNKVL
+328 NEVQVAASSNTVL
-341 SNTLY
+341 NNTLY
-346 VGPKIQQE
+346 VGPKIQQD

-385 HNIVSNWGWSIIL
+385 HNFVGNWGWAIIL
-398 LTMLIKLLFY
+398 LTLLIKLVFY

-427 LVALKERFGDDR
+427 LVALKERFGSDR

-486 ADWIFWF
+486 ADWILWF
-493 TDLSAKDPYFVLPL
+493 TDLSDKDPYFVLPL
-507 LMGITMF
+507 IMGISMY

-519 NPPPMDPMQAKI
+519 NPAPLDPMQAKI

-536 IVFTIFF
+536 VVFTIFF

-556 NNSLSI
+556 NNVLSI
-562 AQQWYITRI
+562 AQQWYITKV

>member
-26 EFAPKPASAPY
+26 EFGPKPVTY
-37 TQITGDTT
+37 TQQA
-45 SSQAAD
+45 SPASQAT
-51 SSGVP
+51 GGTNIP
-56 TGADNTSGSAIPQS
+56 TGADNVATSAVPESAS
-70 LAPSI
+70 TVPS
-75 IPSSIPNAA
+75 AV
-84 TTTPAAKVIKQAQ
+84 TPVMTKAIQQAK
-97 RIIVETDVLRL
+97 RIFVETDVLRI
-108 EIDSRGG
+108 EIDSKGG
-115 DVRVVDLLSYPE
+115 DIRVVDLIKYPK
-127 TSKDDTKSYRLM
+127 TSKDDKEAFRLM
-139 SDANKDLFIAQSGF
+139 SDANKDLYIAQSGF
-153 AGKRKNNDGSV
+153 AGKSKTEGTV
-164 IAAPNHNTIY
+164 VAAPNHNTIY
-174 KVEKTSYK
+174 KVEKTEYK
-182 LAEGKDTVKVN
+182 LADGKDAVKVN
-193 LSWKSPDNVRF
+193 LFWKSPENVLF
-204 IKTYE
+204 VKSYE
-209 LKRGSYQINVL
+209 LKRGSYQINVS
-220 HNIINKSGKTWRGN
+220 HSIQNSSNKTWRGN

-240 RKDYKDENQS
+240 RLDYEDENQS

-257 GGVLYSPEE
+257 GGVIYSPED
-266 KYQKIKFSDME
+266 KYQKIDFSDMA
-277 DEDLKQ
+277 DEDLNRD
-283 EIKNGWAAIIQHYF
+283 IKDGWAAIIQHYF
-297 LAAWVPPVDS
+297 LAAWIPPVGS
-307 TQSYFT
+307 QQSYYT
-313 RDLNESRYVIGMKAS
+313 RDLNQSRYVLGMKAS
-328 NEVQVATATNKVL
+328 NEVQVAKGSTQ
-341 SNTLY
+341 TLNNILF
-346 VGPKIQQE
+346 VGPKIQEE

-380 LLTKI
+380 LMTHI
-385 HNIVSNWGWSIIL
+385 HNIVGNWGWTIIL
-398 LTMLIKLLFY
+398 LTLLIKLVFY

-427 LVALKERFGDDR
+427 LAAMKERFGGDR

-486 ADWIFWF
+486 ADWMFWF

-531 MSALP
+531 MQALP
-536 IVFTIFF
+536 VVFTIFF
-543 AFFPSGLVLYWVV
+543 AFFPAGLVLYWVV
-556 NNSLSI
+556 NNTLSI
-562 AQQWYITRI
+562 AQQWYITKI

>member
-1 MEQQRLFLTIGLFFL
+1 MEQQRLFLTVGLFFL

-26 EFAPKPASAPY
+26 EFAPKPVTPIETSIVSNT
-37 TQITGDTT
+37 TQT
-45 SSQAAD
+45 SSSD
-51 SSGVP
+51 VP
-56 TGADNTSGSAIPQS
+56 VGADTKIVSVDTSSS
-70 LAPSI
+70 
-75 IPSSIPNAA
+75 IPSSIREVA
-84 TTTPAAKVIKQAQ
+84 TIAETKAVKQAQ
-97 RIIVETDVLRL
+97 RIFAETDVLRL
-108 EIDSRGG
+108 EIDSQGG
-115 DVRVVDLLSYPE
+115 DVRVVDLIKYPE
-127 TSKDDTKSYRLM
+127 TSKDDKKSFRLM
-139 SDANKDLFIAQSGF
+139 SDANENLFIAQSGF
-153 AGKRKNNDGSV
+153 AGKRANKDGTI

-174 KVEKTSYK
+174 EIENSSYK
-182 LAEGKDTVKVN
+182 LADGKDSLKIKLFWN
-193 LSWKSPDNVRF
+193 SPDNVLF
-204 IKTYE
+204 VKTYE
-209 LKRGSYQINVL
+209 LKRGSYEINVSY
-220 HNIINKSGKTWRGN
+220 NIVNKSNKAWRGN

-240 RKDYKDENQS
+240 RKDFEDVNKS

-266 KYQKIKFSDME
+266 KYQKIDFTDMA

-283 EIKNGWAAIIQHYF
+283 DITNGWLAIIQHYF
-297 LAAWVPPVDS
+297 LGAWIPPADS
-307 TQSYFT
+307 QQSYYT
-313 RDLNESRYVIGMKAS
+313 SDLKDSRYVMGMKATK
-328 NEVQVATATNKVL
+328 EIQVAAKTSQVIN
-341 SNTLY
+341 NRLY
-346 VGPKIQQE
+346 VGPKLQQD
-354 LEKIAPG
+354 LEIIAPG

-372 FIAKPIFW
+372 IIAKPIFW

-385 HNIVSNWGWSIIL
+385 HSFVGNWGWSIIL
-398 LTMLIKLLFY
+398 LTMFIKLLFY
-408 KLSEASYKSMANMR
+408 KLSETSYKSMANMR

-427 LVALKERFGDDR
+427 LAAMKERFGGDR

-493 TDLSAKDPYFVLPL
+493 TDLSAKDPFFVLPL
-507 LMGITMF
+507 LMGTTMF

-519 NPPPMDPMQAKI
+519 NPPPLDPMQAKI

-536 IVFTIFF
+536 FVFTIFF

-556 NNSLSI
+556 NNTLSI

>member
-16 LYLAYDAWQL
+16 IYLAYDAWQL
-26 EFAPKPASAPY
+26 EFAPKPVTTVQTANNPGKNSTSEIPLGADTPP
-37 TQITGDTT
+37 ITDT
-45 SSQAAD
+45 SS
-51 SSGVP
+51 S
-56 TGADNTSGSAIPQS
+56 
-70 LAPSI
+70 
-75 IPSSIPNAA
+75 IPSSIRPIVS
-84 TTTPAAKVIKQAQ
+84 PEAKAIQQAQ

-115 DVRVVDLLSYPE
+115 DVRIVDLLKYPQS
-127 TSKDDTKSYRLM
+127 SKDDTKAFRLM
-139 SDANKDLFIAQSGF
+139 SDANEDLFIAQSGF
-153 AGKRKNNDGSV
+153 AGKRASNDGTV
-164 IAAPNHNTIY
+164 IAAPNHNSIY
-174 KVEKTSYK
+174 KVENTSYK
-182 LAEGKDTVKVN
+182 LVEGKDSVEIN
-193 LSWKSPDNVRF
+193 LFWNSPDNVLF
-204 IKTYE
+204 VKTYE
-209 LKRGSYQINVL
+209 LKRGSYQINVS
-220 HNIINKSGKTWRGN
+220 HKIVNNSGGVWRGN

-240 RKDYKDENQS
+240 RKDYEDVNQS

-266 KYQKIKFSDME
+266 KYEKIDFSDMA
-277 DEDLKQ
+277 DENLNRNVKD
-283 EIKNGWAAIIQHYF
+283 GWAAIIQHYF
-297 LAAWVPPVDS
+297 LAAWVPPAGS
-307 TQSYFT
+307 EQSYFT
-313 RDLNESRYVIGMKAS
+313 RDIKDSRYVMGMKATK
-328 NEVQVATATNKVL
+328 EIQVAKGVSQVL
-341 SNTLY
+341 NNTLY
-346 VGPKIQQE
+346 IGPKIQQD

-385 HNIVSNWGWSIIL
+385 NNFVGNWGWAIIL
-398 LTMLIKLLFY
+398 LTMLIKLVFY

-427 LVALKERFGDDR
+427 LAAMKERFGSDR

-486 ADWIFWF
+486 ADWILWF

-507 LMGITMF
+507 LMGITMY

-519 NPPPMDPMQAKI
+519 NPPPLDPMQAKI

-536 IVFTIFF
+536 FVFTIFF

-556 NNSLSI
+556 NNTLSI
-562 AQQWYITRI
+562 TQQWYITRI
-571 VIKA
+571 VIKS